1 MQAKVASGELHPRAV
16 KDELG
21 RCVVDRFVGAG
32 EGAKAAE
39 EFARVFAKKE
49 LPDDMP
55 EIKLPA
61 EEIGLIQLVV
71 QIGFAP
77 SNGEARRLI
86 QQGGVRINDE
96 QMTDVKGAIVP
107 EDGMILK
114 VGKRKF
120 ARLTV

>member
-1 MQAKVASGELHPRAV
+1 MRAKVVSGELHPRAV

-32 EGAKAAE
+32 EGQKASD
-39 EFARVFAKKE
+39 EFARIFSQNE

-55 EIKLPA
+55 DIKLSA
-61 EEIGLIQLVV
+61 DIGLIELVV
-71 QIGFAP
+71 KASFAT
-77 SNGEARRLI
+77 STSEARRLV

-96 QMTDVKGAIVP
+96 QISDVKAVITP
-107 EDGMILK
+107 ADGMILK

-120 ARLTV
+120 ARIVL